1 MIVLVTG
8 LPGSGKSTLARAL
21 RDATGLPL
29 FGLDTVK
36 EAVVDGL
43 GAMPDDRYVVRR
55 AGLTVLARLAEDN
68 PRGCILDV
76 WVDPTFPPIELTQTL
91 WTVPSA
97 TFREVVCRVP
107 GETAVARYVDRPRS
121 HISHLPPDEA
131 TLGRIRAAAPLIRP
145 VGIGPHLDVDTTT
158 PVEGSRLRAV
168 VEWLAS

>member
-43 GAMPDDRYVVRR
+43 GAMPDDRYVVR
-55 AGLTVLARLAEDN
+55 
-68 PRGCILDV
+68 
-76 WVDPTFPPIELTQTL
+76 
-91 WTVPSA
+91 
-97 TFREVVCRVP
+97 
-107 GETAVARYVDRPRS
+107 
-121 HISHLPPDEA
+121 
-131 TLGRIRAAAPLIRP
+131 
-145 VGIGPHLDVDTTT
+145 
-158 PVEGSRLRAV
+158 LRAV